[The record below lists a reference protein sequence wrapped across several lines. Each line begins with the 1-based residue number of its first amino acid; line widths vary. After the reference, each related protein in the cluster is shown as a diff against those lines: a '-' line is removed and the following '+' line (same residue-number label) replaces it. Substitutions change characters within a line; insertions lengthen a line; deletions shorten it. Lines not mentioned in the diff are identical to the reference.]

1 MKDTLARDI
10 ADDALSFGIETVY
23 VALCDLSARIL
34 WVDRLIGMSEN
45 VRAGEG

>member
-23 VALCDLSARIL
+23 VALCDLSAKML
-34 WVDRLIGMSEN
+34 CVERLMGMREN
-45 VRAGEG
+45 VSDGDA